1 MRIAISGTACQGK
14 STLIEDFKSEWLM
27 YTTPEKTYRD
37 YLTENNLQHSK
48 ETNKATQW
56 GILNHMVDSLQQY
69 EKNDKVIFDRCPL
82 DNIIYSLWAY
92 DRNIND
98 IDDEFI
104 KKCIPV
110 ARESLRFL
118 DVIFYI
124 PITKAAP
131 IPIVEDEL
139 RETDSVYITEV
150 DNLFKAVGQ
159 QYLTNSKASTF
170 LPSSDCPAIIELF
183 GSRAERMH
191 MIRQY
196 IDAEGDILGENE
208 SNAIF
213 GEESLAMEQILFD
226 QQTALKQEQARLA
239 KLNQKILSSKN
250 SR

>member
-14 STLIEDFKSEWLM
+14 STLIEDFRSEWPM

-82 DNIIYSLWAY
+82 DNIVYSLWAY
-92 DRNIND
+92 NKYIND

-110 ARESLRFL
+110 VRESLRFL

-124 PITKAAP
+124 PITAAAP

-139 RETDSVYITEV
+139 RETDKSYIVEV
-150 DNLFKAVGQ
+150 DNLFKAAQ
-159 QYLTNSKASTF
+159 REYLSNNKSSAIF
-170 LPSSDCPAIIELF
+170 PSSDCPAMVEVF
-183 GSRAERMH
+183 GSRQERIH

-196 IDAEGDILGENE
+196 IDAEGDILGEN
-208 SNAIF
+208 SSSSVF
-213 GEESLAMEQILFD
+213 GEESLAMEQILAD
-226 QQTALKQEQARLA
+226 QERALRKEKAAAHRMTQNIIAT
-239 KLNQKILSSKN
+239 KN
-250 SR
+250 RR